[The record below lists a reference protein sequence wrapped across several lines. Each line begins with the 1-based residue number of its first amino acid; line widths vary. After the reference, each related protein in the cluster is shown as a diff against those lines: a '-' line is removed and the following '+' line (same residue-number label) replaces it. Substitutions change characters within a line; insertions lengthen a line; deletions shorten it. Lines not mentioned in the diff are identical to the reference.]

1 MNHSRPLL
9 HVPAPLH
16 QADRQSLCSRDI
28 ALLSSLH
35 SLLLPATFPC
45 GFPSAPQAKAAKEDV
60 HIFSCCCFPQ
70 LKASSE
76 EVVTLRIS
84 FSSSMVCLLATSS
97 WTVWPQFLTT
107 DSMTCKGKGQ

>member
-9 HVPAPLH
+9 LVLAPLH
-16 QADRQSLCSRDI
+16 HAARQSLCSRDVP
-28 ALLSSLH
+28 LLSSLH
-35 SLLLPATFPC
+35 SLLLPETFLS
-45 GFPSAPQAKAAKEDV
+45 GFPTAPHTKAAKEDV
-60 HIFSCCCFPQ
+60 HVCSCCCFPQ

-76 EVVTLRIS
+76 ELVTLRIS